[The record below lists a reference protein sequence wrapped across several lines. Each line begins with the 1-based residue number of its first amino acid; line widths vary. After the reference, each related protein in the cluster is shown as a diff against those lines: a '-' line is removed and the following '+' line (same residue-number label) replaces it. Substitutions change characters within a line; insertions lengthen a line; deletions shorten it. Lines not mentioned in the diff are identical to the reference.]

1 MPRFTTLLLLLMTAL
16 TTASCIVEEP
26 GPGPDHERWCYW
38 HPNRCH

>member
-1 MPRFTTLLLLLMTAL
+1 MLRPAALLLLLMTAL
-16 TTASCIVEEP
+16 TTTSCIVEP